1 MRVTVAM
8 PRVADSIHD
17 YLVSEVLVEV
27 GDAVDQGAPIL
38 IVETD
43 KVDSEVPATVAGV
56 VREILVAA
64 DDEISVGTPIAV
76 LETTSLSE

>member
-1 MRVTVAM
+1 MRVTMKM

-27 GDAVDQGAPIL
+27 GDAVAQGDPIL

-43 KVDSEVPATVAGV
+43 KVDSEVPAAADGV
-56 VREILVAA
+56 VQEILVAA

-76 LETTSLSE
+76 LETAPLSG